1 MKINE
6 NILLQLPK
14 IKQANHKTMKDYLDQ
29 FMVFLEKMSTLFVDS
44 IQISSLKYDLLPSI
58 R

>member
-6 NILLQLPK
+6 NILLQLSK
-14 IKQANHKTMKDYLDQ
+14 IKQANHKIMKDYLDQ